1 MPEDQT
7 AVLSVLAPPSLLT
20 VQDLGR
26 SGHRALGLPAGG
38 AMDPWAL
45 RAANTLVGN
54 AEGSAALEW
63 ATGGGLLRLE
73 GRSALIALTG
83 ADAEATVD
91 GAPLPLDRSIRVPAG
106 ARLRIQG
113 LRRGQFLY
121 LAVAGGVDVPVVLG
135 GRGSYLPAG
144 LGGVAGRSLRGG
156 DLVPLGAEPA
166 NLPTTGVILP
176 GDLRD
181 PLPPPQGSVRVMAGP
196 HGELLDT
203 EGWERLLGT
212 TFTVAVTA
220 DRTGYRLSG
229 PPVVTGRLAS
239 LPSEPTCP
247 GALQLPPGGQ
257 PIVLMADGPTVGGYP
272 TPAVVCAADLGR
284 LAQCAPGT
292 TVRFVLIDV
301 PEAQRLYRRRRVA
314 IDTLDRIIR
323 GPTSP
328 TYSSSAEQM
337 R

>member
-1 MPEDQT
+1 MLT
-7 AVLSVLAPPSLLT
+7 VLAPPSLLT

-26 SGHRALGLPAGG
+26 PGHRAFGLPVGG

-45 RAANTLVGN
+45 RAANALVGN
-54 AEGSAALEW
+54 SEGAAALEW
-63 ATGGGLLRLE
+63 AVGGGLLRLE
-73 GRSALIALTG
+73 GHSSLIALTG

-91 GAPLPLDRSIRVPAG
+91 GAPLPLNRSIRVPEG
-106 ARLRIQG
+106 ARIRIQG

-121 LAVAGGVDVPVVLG
+121 LAIAGGVDVPVVLG

-156 DLVPLGAEPA
+156 DLVPLAAEPPD
-166 NLPTTGVILP
+166 LPMAGTTLP
-176 GDLRD
+176 EDLRD
-181 PLPPPQGSVRVMAGP
+181 PLPPPAGFVRLTAGP
-196 HGELLDT
+196 HAELLDV

-212 TFTVAVTA
+212 AFTVAVTA

-229 PPVVTGRLAS
+229 PPVVTGRLAD

-292 TVRFVLIDV
+292 AVRFALTDV
-301 PEAQRLYRRRRVA
+301 TEAQRLYRRRRVA
-314 IDTLDRIIR
+314 IDTLDRIVR
-323 GPTSP
+323 GAALPT
-328 TYSSSAEQM
+328 Q
-337 R
+337 